1 MNGEKH
7 RKHLTGGAVQIG
19 THDLFKQNLI
29 ALSEQVQTLFGDVT
43 NDANRKA
50 WSGEWVTPNDLIW
63 NPQDFTKLPNLVFEE
78 IPKRLNQFKSKI
90 LRKPPHIVVQL
101 DVGGGARMAM
111 S

>member
-1 MNGEKH
+1 MNGKKH
-7 RKHLTGGAVQIG
+7 REDLTGGAVQIG

-29 ALSEQVQTLFGDVT
+29 ALSEKFQTVFGDVT
-43 NDANRKA
+43 NDANREA
-50 WSGEWVTPNDLIW
+50 WSRERVAPDDLIW
-63 NPQDFTKLPNLVFEE
+63 HPQDFTKLPNLVFEE